1 MTDFLD
7 ARLKAPRICSPAS
20 RLLFLLPFLRQ
31 IRSAFPSSAPTFDSL
46 VFPLFSFSYAFPEW
60 FSPFHPSPSVF
71 LAPFLLPQ
79 DSYSSC
85 FLSFFCFSKTTTLF
99 FFLPNPISRFPT
111 PLAQN
116 LLPDFPV
123 LLRNRL
129 FRFFYPPISL
139 FPYFFSEGC
148 PLSSVFFTNYPLND
162 GKNTR
167 RKFPVCFFYKPM
179 NFVYEQYK
187 FPQFFAN
194 CQR

>member
-1 MTDFLD
+1 MESAPYLFPGFAFAFSLAVSPSNSALLFPLPRRHLTRSFFPFSPFRMLFPNGFLPFI
-7 ARLKAPRICSPAS
+7 L
-20 RLLFLLPFLRQ
+20 RLLFFYLPF
-31 IRSAFPSSAPTFDSL
+31 F
-46 VFPLFSFSYAFPEW
+46 
-60 FSPFHPSPSVF
+60 F
-71 LAPFLLPQ
+71 L

-162 GKNTR
+162 EKTHGEN
-167 RKFPVCFFYKPM
+167 FPCVFSI
-179 NFVYEQYK
+179 NQ
-187 FPQFFAN
+187 
-194 CQR
+194 